1 MSDSMLKYGLYI
13 WVEGSSGPTM
23 GKKAR
28 ILFVCTDGLPR
39 CQMAE
44 GFTRYFAGANVV
56 VGSAGSGDQS
66 ANPYCH
72 WAMNEAGIDV
82 THIAASPLEGLDLS
96 SFSYVVTLSGETEG
110 NLATV
115 PSGVQLEHWRLPDPT
130 KVRGNPQDLIMTFRA
145 VRNATEKKVKDLLT
159 RVLRA

>member
-1 MSDSMLKYGLYI
+1 
-13 WVEGSSGPTM
+13 M

-28 ILFVCTDGLPR
+28 ILFVCTDGLAR

-44 GFTRYFAGANVV
+44 GFTRYFAGANVG
-56 VGSAGSGDQS
+56 VGSAASGDQS

-82 THIAASPLEGLDLS
+82 THITASPLESLDLS
-96 SFSYVVTLSGETEG
+96 SFSYVVILSGETEA
-110 NLATV
+110 NHATV
-115 PSGVQLEHWRLPDPT
+115 PTGVQLEHWRLPDPT
-130 KVRGNPQDLIMTFRA
+130 KVRGNPQDLIKTFRA

-159 RVLRA
+159 RVLRG